1 MGQHLLAA
9 VPRNRRDE
17 MNDKTKKILQLMHET
32 PKHIWRKG
40 YMRESD
46 LGRVSHAYLQQ
57 MYDDGLIDGVGLRDD
72 KGTGN
77 YKESRLWK
85 ITEKGMDALFGDK
98 P

>member
-1 MGQHLLAA
+1 MT
-9 VPRNRRDE
+9 N
-17 MNDKTKKILQLMHET
+17 KTKKILQLLHET
-32 PKHIWRKG
+32 PKDIRLTGG
-40 YMRESD
+40 YVRESD

-57 MYDDGLIDGVGLRDD
+57 MYFDGLIDGAGLRDD

-77 YKESRLWK
+77 HKETRLWK